1 MLSLTKVLYVVKF
14 YYQCIMYY
22 LQLSDWRYSILSK
35 VPFHLLHIKKL
46 LLKPCIFLRFY
57 HGQEIIC
64 TPPPILAHLTQ
75 SLCHHFTSVVR
86 PSTIN
91 KISSP
96 LKPPG
101 QFRPNVG
108 GIVLGRLT
116 SKIMS
121 GNPNLQPTWPL
132 LLKIKKGDAIF

>member
-1 MLSLTKVLYVVKF
+1 MDFFEILPWIGNNMHPPFLT
-14 YYQCIMYY
+14 
-22 LQLSDWRYSILSK
+22 
-35 VPFHLLHIKKL
+35 
-46 LLKPCIFLRFY
+46 
-57 HGQEIIC
+57 
-64 TPPPILAHLTQ
+64 HLTQ
-75 SLCHHFTSVVR
+75 SFCHHFTSVVR

-101 QFRPNVG
+101 QFKPNVG
-108 GIVLGRLT
+108 GIVLGRST

-121 GNPNLQPTWPL
+121 GNPDLQPTWPL